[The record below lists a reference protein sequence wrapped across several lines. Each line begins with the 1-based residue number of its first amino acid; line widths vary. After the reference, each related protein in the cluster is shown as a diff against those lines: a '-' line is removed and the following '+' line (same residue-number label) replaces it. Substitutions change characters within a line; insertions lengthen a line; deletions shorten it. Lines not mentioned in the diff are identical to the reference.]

1 MDQFESF
8 KATQKQVWAHFL
20 PFEVHTTPCAAML
33 VKRAGVRAGQSV
45 LDVACGT
52 GVVSV
57 TAARLGARVTSLDL
71 TPELL
76 DRARENARIAGVE
89 INWNEGD
96 VEKLPFAGAR
106 FDVVLSQFGHI
117 FAPQP
122 EIATAEMLRV
132 LKPGGTIAFSTWP
145 PDLFVGRMVELSVKY
160 MPPATQVVPPM
171 PMWGDPNIIR
181 QRLGAAVKDIHF
193 DHERMTVPALSP
205 SHHRTSVEKSSGSI
219 VRMVAMLQ
227 DSDPAKLEQ
236 FRREYDAL
244 AAEYF
249 EDNLLRQDYLITR
262 ATKI

>member
-8 KATQKQVWAHFL
+8 KAAQKQAWAHFL
-20 PFEVHTTPCAAML
+20 PYEAHTTPCAAVL
-33 VKRAGVRAGQSV
+33 VKRAGVRSGQSV

-76 DRARENARIAGVE
+76 ERARENARIAGVD
-89 INWNEGD
+89 IQWNEGD
-96 VEKLPFAGAR
+96 VEKLPFTDAS
-106 FDVVLSQFGHI
+106 FDVVVSQFGHI

-122 EIATAEMLRV
+122 EVAIGEMLRV

-145 PDLFVGRMVELSVKY
+145 PDLFVGRMVALSVKY
-160 MPPATQVVPPM
+160 MPPPTQVVPPM
-171 PMWGDPNIIR
+171 QMWGDPSIVR
-181 QRLGAAVKDIHF
+181 QRLGDAVKDIHF
-193 DHERMTVPALSP
+193 DRERMTVPALSP
-205 SHHRTSVEKSSGSI
+205 SHHRISVEKSSGAI

-227 DSDPAKLEQ
+227 ESDPAKLEQ

-244 AAEYF
+244 AEEYF
-249 EDNLLRQDYLITR
+249 EDNLMRQDYLLTR
-262 ATKI
+262 ATKT